1 LTSSFIL
8 PFLVGICAAIWGADK
23 VLVDAFGLVSMV
35 AMTPLISIQTLGFKA
50 VVSKHLRQQIAMR
63 RILSKDDEQIISF
76 M

>member
-1 LTSSFIL
+1 
-8 PFLVGICAAIWGADK
+8 
-23 VLVDAFGLVSMV
+23 MV